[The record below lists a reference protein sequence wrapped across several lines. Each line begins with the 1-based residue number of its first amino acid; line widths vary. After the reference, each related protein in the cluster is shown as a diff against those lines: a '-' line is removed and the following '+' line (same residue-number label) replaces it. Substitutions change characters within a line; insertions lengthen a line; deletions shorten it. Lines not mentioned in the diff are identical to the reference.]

1 MAEKVLRFLNRT
13 LDAVILI
20 VLLLAGLYSAYSI
33 WDNSQIYQQS
43 MDLQV
48 KLRDLKPKED
58 KPSFAELLQ
67 INPDVVAWVT
77 LEGTQIDHPI
87 VQGEDNLEYLNKDVY
102 GDYALSGSIFLD
114 SRCRCDLQEDYLLL
128 YGHHME
134 KHQMFGDLE
143 SYLQQEFFE
152 AHQTGTLLLPG
163 ETYDLKIFAV
173 MTADASDAFLFDPVK
188 AARNQT
194 ELLDKITK
202 YALHQRKD
210 RIAEIR
216 KNKSQ
221 ILALSTCSGERLSDR
236 TVVLAEMIQRDDR
249 GAEQT

>member
-1 MAEKVLRFLNRT
+1 M
-13 LDAVILI
+13 
-20 VLLLAGLYSAYSI
+20 
-33 WDNSQIYQQS
+33 
-43 MDLQV
+43 
-48 KLRDLKPKED
+48 
-58 KPSFAELLQ
+58 
-67 INPDVVAWVT
+67 
-77 LEGTQIDHPI
+77 
-87 VQGEDNLEYLNKDVY
+87 Y

-210 RIAEIR
+210 QIAEIR

-236 TVVLAEMIQRDDR
+236 TVVLAEMIQRDNR